1 MENKE
6 VVTEPIVDNTEKSE
20 EMIPQSQ
27 VGGLIAKESKA
38 AVEKLLKELGV
49 EDFKSAKDGLNK
61 LKEIQESQKTEAEK
75 IAEENSLL
83 KTKLSE
89 YESEKK
95 SRQIEDSIKEV
106 LKSMEIDTK
115 YAKTIEKL
123 TDLNDIEEITP
134 ENIKSLVEKTV
145 NEELPMLINGEAV
158 KVGAEK
164 TEVKQTSGVVNY
176 LDEKYKNNPYY
187 KK

>member
-6 VVTEPIVDNTEKSE
+6 MVTEPVVEETAKSE

-38 AVEKLLKELGV
+38 AVEKMLKELGV

-83 KTKLSE
+83 KNQINEFQSKE
-89 YESEKK
+89 K
-95 SRQIEDSIKEV
+95 SRQIEDSIKDV
-106 LKSMEIDTK
+106 LTSMEIDTK
-115 YAKTIEKL
+115 YAKTIQKL
-123 TDLNDIEEITP
+123 TDLSGVEEITA
-134 ENIKSLVEKTV
+134 ENIKSLVEKTID
-145 NEELPMLINGEAV
+145 EELPMLVNSEAV

-164 TEVKQTSGVVNY
+164 TEVKPTSGVMNY
-176 LDEKYKNNPYY
+176 LDDKYKNNPYY